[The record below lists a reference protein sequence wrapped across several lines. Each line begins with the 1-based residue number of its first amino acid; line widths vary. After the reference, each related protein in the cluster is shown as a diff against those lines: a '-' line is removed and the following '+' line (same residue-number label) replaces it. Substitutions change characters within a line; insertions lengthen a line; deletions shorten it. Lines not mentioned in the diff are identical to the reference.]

1 MKIDKRKL
9 YTYDKYSYKNFVNL
23 TDEELLL
30 ILQWRNHPEIR
41 KCMNNTDPILVES
54 HLNYCHNLKNR
65 EDVIYWLILKDNQ
78 PVGVLNI
85 IDIDYD
91 KETCEPGFYL
101 APEVMGRG
109 ESIFVL
115 SNYKDFLLNGLGFN
129 ALVGHNYADNKPAL
143 VFTMFF
149 GAEITGIENKNGRI
163 SVQSLLR
170 KESLI
175 NGVGTERLTAKYA
188 RFYREWDMKKALS
201 EYGKKQ

>member
-1 MKIDKRKL
+1 MQVDKNKI
-9 YTYDKYSYKNFVNL
+9 YMFDKYSYKNFVNL

-30 ILQWRNHPEIR
+30 ILQWRNHPDIR
-41 KCMNNTDPILVES
+41 KCMNNTEPITEES

-65 EDVIYWLILKDNQ
+65 EDVIYWLILKENN

-85 IDIDYD
+85 IDIDY
-91 KETCEPGFYL
+91 ENGICEPGFYL

-115 SNYKDFLLNGLGFN
+115 SNYKDFLLNELGFH

-149 GAEITGIENKNGRI
+149 GAEITGVEQKNGRI
-163 SVQSLLR
+163 SVQSLLK
-170 KESLI
+170 KESLV

-188 RFYREWDMKKALS
+188 RFYREWDMDKAIN
-201 EYGKKQ
+201 EYGK

>member
-1 MKIDKRKL
+1 MLVDKNKL
-9 YTYDKYSYKNFVNL
+9 YTFDKYSYKNFVNL
-23 TDEELLL
+23 TDEELLM
-30 ILQWRNHPEIR
+30 ILQWRNHPDIR
-41 KCMNNTDPILVES
+41 KCMNNTDPIPAES

-65 EDVIYWLILKDNQ
+65 EDIIYWLILKEDK

-85 IDIDYD
+85 INIDYD
-91 KETCEPGFYL
+91 KEICEPGFYL

-115 SNYKDFLLNGLGFN
+115 SNYKDFLLNKLEFK

-143 VFTMFF
+143 AFTMFF
-149 GAEITGIENKNGRI
+149 GAEITGIEHKNGRI
-163 SVQSLLR
+163 CVQSLLK

-188 RFYREWDMKKALS
+188 RFYSNWDMEKVLS
-201 EYGKKQ
+201 DYGK

>member
-1 MKIDKRKL
+1 MQVDKNKIYK
-9 YTYDKYSYKNFVNL
+9 YDKYSYKNFVNL

-30 ILQWRNHPEIR
+30 ILQWRNHPDIR
-41 KCMNNTDPILVES
+41 RCMNNTEPITEES
-54 HLNYCHNLKNR
+54 HLNYCHNLKNK
-65 EDVIYWLILKDNQ
+65 EDVIYWLILKENK

-85 IDIDYD
+85 IDIDY
-91 KETCEPGFYL
+91 ENGICEPGFYL

-115 SNYKDFLLNGLGFN
+115 SNYKDFLLNELGFH

-149 GAEITGIENKNGRI
+149 GAEITGVEQKNGRI
-163 SVQSLLR
+163 SVQSLLK
-170 KESLI
+170 KESLV

-188 RFYREWDMKKALS
+188 RFYREWDMDKAIN
-201 EYGKKQ
+201 EYGK

>member
-1 MKIDKRKL
+1 MQVDKSKI

-30 ILQWRNHPEIR
+30 ILQWRNHSDIR
-41 KCMNNTDPILVES
+41 RCMNNTEPITEES
-54 HLNYCHNLKNR
+54 HLNYCHNLKNK
-65 EDVIYWLILKDNQ
+65 EDVIYWLILKENK

-85 IDIDYD
+85 IDIDY
-91 KETCEPGFYL
+91 ENGICEPGFYL

-115 SNYKDFLLNGLGFN
+115 SNYKDFLLNELGFH

-149 GAEITGIENKNGRI
+149 GAEITGVEQKNGRI
-163 SVQSLLR
+163 SVQSLLK
-170 KESLI
+170 KESLV

-188 RFYREWDMKKALS
+188 RFYREWDMDKAIN
-201 EYGKKQ
+201 EYGK

>member
-1 MKIDKRKL
+1 MQVDKNKI
-9 YTYDKYSYKNFVNL
+9 YMYDKYSYKNFVNL

-30 ILQWRNHPEIR
+30 ILQWRNHPDIR
-41 KCMNNTDPILVES
+41 KCMNNTEPISEES

-65 EDVIYWLILKDNQ
+65 EDVIYWLILKENK

-85 IDIDYD
+85 IDIDY
-91 KETCEPGFYL
+91 ENGICEPGFYL

-115 SNYKDFLLNGLGFN
+115 SNYKDFLLNKLGFH

-149 GAEITGIENKNGRI
+149 GAEITGIEQKNGRI
-163 SVQSLLR
+163 SVQSLLK
-170 KESLI
+170 KESLV

-188 RFYREWDMKKALS
+188 RFYREWDMDKAIN
-201 EYGKKQ
+201 EYGK

>member
-1 MKIDKRKL
+1 MQVDKNKI
-9 YTYDKYSYKNFVNL
+9 YMFDKYSYKNFVNL

-30 ILQWRNHPEIR
+30 ILQWRNHPDIR
-41 KCMNNTDPILVES
+41 KCMNNTEPITEES
-54 HLNYCHNLKNR
+54 PLNYCHNLKNR
-65 EDVIYWLILKDNQ
+65 EDVIYWLILKENK

-85 IDIDYD
+85 IDIDY
-91 KETCEPGFYL
+91 ENGICEPGFYL

-115 SNYKDFLLNGLGFN
+115 SNYKDFLLNELGFH

-149 GAEITGIENKNGRI
+149 GAEITGVEQKNGRI
-163 SVQSLLR
+163 SVQSLLK
-170 KESLI
+170 KESLV

-188 RFYREWDMKKALS
+188 RFYREWDMDKAIN
-201 EYGKKQ
+201 EYGK

>member
-1 MKIDKRKL
+1 MQIDKSKI

-30 ILQWRNHPEIR
+30 ILQWRNHPDIR
-41 KCMNNTDPILVES
+41 RCMNNTEPITEES
-54 HLNYCHNLKNR
+54 HLNYCHNLKNK
-65 EDVIYWLILKDNQ
+65 EDVIYWLILKENK

-85 IDIDYD
+85 IDIDY
-91 KETCEPGFYL
+91 ENGICEPGFYL

-115 SNYKDFLLNGLGFN
+115 SNYKDFLLNELGFH

-149 GAEITGIENKNGRI
+149 GAEITGVEQKNGRI
-163 SVQSLLR
+163 SVQSLL
-170 KESLI
+170 KKKSLV

-188 RFYREWDMKKALS
+188 RFYREWDMDKAIN
-201 EYGKKQ
+201 EYGK